1 MAKKAIAKETT
12 GRKKAAKRALIDT
25 GSYTDSLNGALLASS
40 RNPMTSA
47 SRSRP
52 TVEKIPGRRSR
63 VAQAIKAT
71 GSRTR
76 RTPVRRVTASRKVT
90 PTPTADSDTSTVVGV
105 RISHPDRLIYP
116 DLGIS
121 KIQLARYYEEISDWI
136 VPHVAGRPL
145 TLVHCPAG
153 LAAPCI
159 YLKHAKAWGPSALRR
174 VKIQEK
180 TKVGEYLVADST
192 EAVVS
197 LAQMGVVE
205 IHTWN
210 STMEHIERPNRIVW
224 DLDPG
229 PAVTWKQVMTAAGL
243 VRAVLKTLGLTS
255 WAKTTGGRGLH
266 VVVPIKPAREVPEC
280 LEFSRRVSDAIA
292 KTDPRLYTTTFAKAG
307 RQRKILIDYLR
318 NNRTN
323 TSVCAYSPRARPGA
337 TVSMPLDWSELTASP
352 ERWTLL
358 TAAKRLTRLRSD
370 PWAQYWDCHQEI
382 SHATFAAVQAL

>member
-1 MAKKAIAKETT
+1 MGRTKAPVGT
-12 GRKKAAKRALIDT
+12 
-25 GSYTDSLNGALLASS
+25 
-40 RNPMTSA
+40 
-47 SRSRP
+47 P
-52 TVEKIPGRRSR
+52 TVAGI
-63 VAQAIKAT
+63 
-71 GSRTR
+71 
-76 RTPVRRVTASRKVT
+76 
-90 PTPTADSDTSTVVGV
+90 

-121 KIQLARYYEEISDWI
+121 KIQLARYYEEIADWI

-180 TKVGEYLVADST
+180 TKIGEYLVADSIA
-192 EAVVS
+192 AVVS
-197 LAQMGVVE
+197 LAQMGIVE

-210 STMEHIERPNRIVW
+210 ATIDNIERPNRIVW

-229 PAVTWKQVMTAAGL
+229 PAVRWNQVVKAARL

-255 WAKTTGGRGLH
+255 WVKTTGGRGLH
-266 VVVPIKPAREVPEC
+266 VVVPIKAGRGVAEC
-280 LEFSRRVSDAIA
+280 LAFSRLVSDAIA
-292 KTDPRLYTTTFAKAG
+292 RTDPRLYTTTFAKQG
-307 RQRKILIDYLR
+307 RERKILIDYLR

-323 TSVCAYSPRARPGA
+323 TSICAYSPRARPGA
-337 TVSMPLDWSELTASP
+337 AVSMPLNWNDLNASP

-358 TAAKRLTRLRSD
+358 TAARRLKRLRND
-370 PWAQYWDCHQEI
+370 PWARYWTCRQEI
-382 SHATFAAVQAL
+382 SNASFAAVQAL